1 MNNLAEIDLK
11 RLLKI
16 CVDPANKYYQQGWY
30 EFERRYQKLML
41 GKILS
46 ITKNQENVKDI
57 AQMVMV
63 RLMVNDFRALKTFR
77 AKDSEPTFKAFLNV
91 ICRMTSF
98 AYLAKTSKEV
108 ALDNEGHL
116 VSPEPQN
123 NGNGTHEKIVSSLRK
138 IINQTQKSDYNKER
152 DIFIFALRKISEF
165 KAKEVAQIPVL
176 KIKADHVDTVVG
188 RLMKDLRKNNDDLRD
203 S

>member
-1 MNNLAEIDLK
+1 MNNLTEIDLK
-11 RLLKI
+11 QLLKI
-16 CVDPANKYYQQGWY
+16 CVDPKNKNYQQGWR

-41 GKILS
+41 GKIHC

-63 RLMVNDFRALKTFR
+63 RLMVNDFRALKKFR

-98 AYLAKTSKEV
+98 AYLPKISKEV
-108 ALDNEGHL
+108 ALDNEGTL
-116 VSPEPQN
+116 VSPEPQHD
-123 NGNGTHEKIVSSLRK
+123 GNGTHEKIARSLRK
-138 IINQTQKSDYNKER
+138 ILNQTQKSDYNKER
-152 DIFIFALRKISEF
+152 DIFIFALRKISDF
-165 KAKEVAQIPVL
+165 KAKEVAQIPLL

-188 RLMKDLRKNNDDLRD
+188 RLMDDLRKNNDELRD
-203 S
+203 L